1 MNTPARTF
9 LLGSALLLVGACT
22 EPVIQTQTSTLAD
35 PPRVSAAPPASPA
48 PVAGSLPSPGSG
60 FLSGVVT
67 DGATQRLLAGVT
79 VRLGDKRVQTD
90 QAGYYELAQLEA
102 GEAKLIVEAP
112 GYAPQAITVEIQS
125 RRQVR
130 DLSLQAG
137 TGIVPTV
144 PLPSSTVPNTATTP
158 VPGSSP
164 TPILLLPG
172 GATATPTP
180 AASATATPVPNASA
194 SASGNASPTPAPT
207 ASPLYDPILDDA
219 KASEL
224 FLKRKING
232 VELNFLLSKSNG
244 LPVDWKWG
252 VVQVE
257 YYLAQS
263 VTTNGVS
270 APGNLISSGRT
281 IIAQS
286 NEPFLLTLNAEQ
298 LGQLGEK
305 VYANYTLTLPDKRQ
319 LKLQKEFPIN

>member
-1 MNTPARTF
+1 MNTPARRF
-9 LLGSALLLVGACT
+9 LLGSALLMVGACT
-22 EPVIQTQTSTLAD
+22 DPVIENQAVTPAD
-35 PPRVSAAPPASPA
+35 PPRVSAAPVSA
-48 PVAGSLPSPGSG
+48 PITPSSLPSLGTG
-60 FLSGVVT
+60 FLSGVVS
-67 DGATQRLLAGVT
+67 DAASQRLLPGVT
-79 VRLGDKRVQTD
+79 VRLGAKQVQSD
-90 QAGYYELAQLEA
+90 QSGYYQFELIEA

-112 GYAPQAITVEIQS
+112 GYPPQAITVEIQP

-137 TGIVPTV
+137 SGAVQPTGIPPSAGPTPT
-144 PLPSSTVPNTATTP
+144 PLNSPAPIFLLPGGAIATPTPTPSTTPVATTP
-158 VPGSSP
+158 VP
-164 TPILLLPG
+164 
-172 GATATPTP
+172 ATTPTP
-180 AASATATPVPNASA
+180 M
-194 SASGNASPTPAPT
+194 PTP
-207 ASPLYDPILDDA
+207 SPLYDPVLDDA
-219 KASEL
+219 KLSEV

-232 VELNFLLSKSNG
+232 VELNFLLYKSNG

-263 VTTNGVS
+263 ISTNGVS

-298 LGQLGEK
+298 LGQLGDK